1 MTEGHT
7 EKQLKSIVL
16 KVTRPYRIIV
26 MALIIFGACAVS
38 YGFARIED
46 QQDAQ
51 NKTAA
56 ALRALSSTQSRE
68 NKEAV
73 RTALILQANSDFT
86 LCSALNKKLPKSLIL
101 NCEAIRVTTL
111 ARTGTER

>member
-1 MTEGHT
+1 MNE
-7 EKQLKSIVL
+7 EQIKSIVL
-16 KVTRPYRIIV
+16 RVTRPYRIAI
-26 MALIIFGACAVS
+26 MCLIIFGACAVS

-46 QQDAQ
+46 QH
-51 NKTAA
+51 
-56 ALRALSSTQSRE
+56 SETQGT
-68 NKEAV
+68 V

-86 LCSALNKKLPKSLIL
+86 LCTALNKKLPKSLIL